1 MIWYDTILY
10 FLILYNIKWYDMI
23 WPDMTLYDI
32 MWYDMLGSNI
42 SWYDIIW
49 YDFLLYD
56 LIWYDKQDWRFGS
69 PKVEQNILFICL
81 RFNRKSASN
90 LLFLFIVL
98 HKSESLIIEDLF

>member
-1 MIWYDTILY
+1 MIWHY
-10 FLILYNIKWYDMI
+10 MI
-23 WPDMTLYDI
+23 SCDI

-49 YDFLLYD
+49 YDLILYD
-56 LIWYDKQDWRFGS
+56 LIWYDKQDWRLGS